1 MEEFISIGP
10 DALGAN
16 SWKLVLDW
24 CAAATQMDTGGGSMV
39 AIGVEA
45 PLSEDKGFLEWC
57 TQKLDGCLGAKSI
70 RPGLAAHA
78 G

>member
-24 CAAATQMDTGGGSMV
+24 CTAATQIDTGGGSMV

-45 PLSEDKGFLEWC
+45 PFSTEVGWVFRGQEHPA
-57 TQKLDGCLGAKSI
+57 GAV
-70 RPGLAAHA
+70 HA